1 MTRLTWDERPYHEGI
16 SQVVL
21 YGDQPHAWNGV
32 ESLTTETEIVHTP
45 RHQDGFAL
53 PPRTTPGGH
62 TGTITSY
69 SFPKELEDS
78 AVSGQGIR
86 TNNKTFG
93 LSFIEGDYLHL
104 FYNLTMRYEGREEV
118 SLRDDPNVE
127 VFTWNFQGK
136 PVAIPDHAHSG
147 HLVIEMS
154 AAHPDTL
161 MALLNVLYGTESTEA
176 SLPRPDVILAMF
188 DVTAKLT
195 ITDNGDGTWTAT
207 TSEPGIIEMLS
218 PTEFKIGYESA
229 IFVDDTSYRIRTY

>member
-32 ESLTTETEIVHTP
+32 ESLTTETEIVQTP

-53 PPRTTPGGH
+53 PPRTTPGEC

-69 SFPKELEDS
+69 SFPKDLSDS

-86 TNNKTFG
+86 TSNKTFG

-118 SLRDDPNVE
+118 SLQNDPNVE

-136 PVAIPDHAHSG
+136 PVAIPGHAHSC
-147 HLVIEMS
+147 HVAIEMS
-154 AAHPDTL
+154 VAHPDTL
-161 MALLNVLYGTESTEA
+161 MALLNVLYGTDQEEA
-176 SLPRPDVILAMF
+176 TLPSPADILDMF

-229 IFVDDTSYRIRTY
+229 IFINQESYHIRTY